1 MIIGDYEIPEGFESM
16 SCIYNCGFILVWSHK
31 EGAGDVGSVM
41 DNHIAL
47 THIKPEMPL
56 LHRFF
61 LRKEKGK
68 DERPEQMF

>member
-1 MIIGDYEIPEGFESM
+1 MIIGEYDIPEGFESM
-16 SCIYNCGFILVWSHK
+16 TCIYNCGFILVWSHA
-31 EGAGDVGSVM
+31 EGAGDVVGVM
-41 DNHIAL
+41 NNHLAL

-61 LRKEKGK
+61 LRRGK